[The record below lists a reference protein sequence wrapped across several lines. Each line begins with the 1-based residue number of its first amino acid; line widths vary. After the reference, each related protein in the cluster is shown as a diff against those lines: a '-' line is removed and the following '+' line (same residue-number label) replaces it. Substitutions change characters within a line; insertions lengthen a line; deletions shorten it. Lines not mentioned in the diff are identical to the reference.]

1 MAAAEPFVR
10 IPERHIRASVCPVR
24 LKGCVCVCGSL
35 LCSFA
40 HLLTRRRASDL
51 AERALNAAGL
61 GVRWGMGHSVGL
73 LLMFGIFLIL
83 GSEVISDDGPVAFA
97 THLVVGVFML
107 ALGLMGCLRYHH
119 A

>member
-1 MAAAEPFVR
+1 
-10 IPERHIRASVCPVR
+10 
-24 LKGCVCVCGSL
+24 
-35 LCSFA
+35 
-40 HLLTRRRASDL
+40 
-51 AERALNAAGL
+51 
-61 GVRWGMGHSVGL
+61 MGHSVGL